1 MLNLVFF
8 DYPFIHID
16 RFCITLS
23 SFFIMLFFL
32 LSNGAHWYFWEKKY
46 PKKGLSILWS
56 EAKIIWKPKLFLLLG
71 EYMFCF
77 FLYWL
82 QTFTGNPKNT
92 VSIITLAEDYL
103 RYESLIYLLLLF
115 FSLGTFSFHHGKERY
130 LCMFDRVAD
139 VCFVISAAC
148 LQINR
153 MVPVIWSIFSIIPL
167 FVFSLS
173 LRLWDSIAPSESMS
187 ILNIEN
193 IHSAGNSSVLTFS
206 PQQTYGQLFES
217 RQKAANQ
224 LKKLI
229 VNTDS
234 SAVSICISG
243 EWGIGKTSLINGTIE
258 YLFFIKEIASMRQCI
273 SIFLTDHQVLDK
285 IAKDALPNV
294 SSRQFLDKFF
304 NYQIDVI
311 GIQPEEVQPC
321 YENKGP
327 FWDGLSNSLQN
338 PSKIYSVVIARLQQ
352 NIEAADLKRSAAT
365 PEVVEQRDKEL
376 NNCKQLL
383 QQFKKL
389 FSNPRYITRF
399 YASLQLY
406 KETLKKVY
414 NDVNSAD
421 KERYFSIIKLDELLL
436 YLVFIEVFFDFEGN
450 ILKEEGSLYFDQLS
464 PQKLPLI
471 AALGEDLLFKKSI
484 IADKV
489 SVNDYQQAMR
499 HDFVTQFYQ
508 NADQLPEIIKTY
520 TSQKDE
526 YIALLDDAH
535 ANIPLDTWNKC
546 IDTIIRGYL
555 ASKDTADSADE
566 TERLHKSI
574 KSLFFIAQRHLA
586 DKSWTQA
593 DVLSFLISRHNIE
606 LLASGVPAI
615 KDLWDYCGEF
625 FKPSLEISEQLKT
638 LSSQYAHA
646 CLHFFTRLICYMT
659 PLEHLNMSNLREAL
673 DAVFTPDET
682 SFEGKI

>member
-1 MLNLVFF
+1 MV
-8 DYPFIHID
+8 
-16 RFCITLS
+16 
-23 SFFIMLFFL
+23 L
-32 LSNGAHWYFWEKKY
+32 LGKKY

-243 EWGIGKTSLINGTIE
+243 EWGIGKTSLINGTIDLLKKSSANSYEIIRINALELDTPQSLKKYTFQQIQRILKSRGTYVGIGSDYQKFLTAATGVILDASLSNLVSAWLNSPQLDYRDEQTSLEYALSGALGPDGRLIIVVDDIERCKSSKALE

-294 SSRQFLDKFF
+294 SNRC
-304 NYQIDVI
+304 NR
-311 GIQPEEVQPC
+311 
-321 YENKGP
+321 
-327 FWDGLSNSLQN
+327 N
-338 PSKIYSVVIARLQQ
+338 PTG
-352 NIEAADLKRSAAT
+352 RST
-365 PEVVEQRDKEL
+365 TML
-376 NNCKQLL
+376 
-383 QQFKKL
+383 
-389 FSNPRYITRF
+389 
-399 YASLQLY
+399 
-406 KETLKKVY
+406 
-414 NDVNSAD
+414 
-421 KERYFSIIKLDELLL
+421 
-436 YLVFIEVFFDFEGN
+436 
-450 ILKEEGSLYFDQLS
+450 
-464 PQKLPLI
+464 
-471 AALGEDLLFKKSI
+471 
-484 IADKV
+484 
-489 SVNDYQQAMR
+489 
-499 HDFVTQFYQ
+499 
-508 NADQLPEIIKTY
+508 
-520 TSQKDE
+520 
-526 YIALLDDAH
+526 
-535 ANIPLDTWNKC
+535 
-546 IDTIIRGYL
+546 
-555 ASKDTADSADE
+555 
-566 TERLHKSI
+566 
-574 KSLFFIAQRHLA
+574 
-586 DKSWTQA
+586 
-593 DVLSFLISRHNIE
+593 
-606 LLASGVPAI
+606 
-615 KDLWDYCGEF
+615 
-625 FKPSLEISEQLKT
+625 
-638 LSSQYAHA
+638 
-646 CLHFFTRLICYMT
+646 
-659 PLEHLNMSNLREAL
+659 
-673 DAVFTPDET
+673 
-682 SFEGKI
+682 

>member
-56 EAKIIWKPKLFLLLG
+56 EAKFIWKPKLFLLLG

-243 EWGIGKTSLINGTIE
+243 EWGIGKTSLINGTTILQDDKQFSHSKLE
-258 YLFFIKEIASMRQCI
+258 ERVEILFDRIQEEFTSPLTEEQLTTLHC
-273 SIFLTDHQVLDK
+273 FLTV
-285 IAKDALPNV
+285 
-294 SSRQFLDKFF
+294 
-304 NYQIDVI
+304 
-311 GIQPEEVQPC
+311 C
-321 YENKGP
+321 YEKMHIDP
-327 FWDGLSNSLQN
+327 
-338 PSKIYSVVIARLQQ
+338 
-352 NIEAADLKRSAAT
+352 
-365 PEVVEQRDKEL
+365 
-376 NNCKQLL
+376 
-383 QQFKKL
+383 
-389 FSNPRYITRF
+389 
-399 YASLQLY
+399 
-406 KETLKKVY
+406 
-414 NDVNSAD
+414 
-421 KERYFSIIKLDELLL
+421 IK
-436 YLVFIEVFFDFEGN
+436 YRN
-450 ILKEEGSLYFDQLS
+450 ILISYANNS
-464 PQKLPLI
+464 
-471 AALGEDLLFKKSI
+471 
-484 IADKV
+484 
-489 SVNDYQQAMR
+489 SV
-499 HDFVTQFYQ
+499 
-508 NADQLPEIIKTY
+508 
-520 TSQKDE
+520 
-526 YIALLDDAH
+526 
-535 ANIPLDTWNKC
+535 
-546 IDTIIRGYL
+546 
-555 ASKDTADSADE
+555 
-566 TERLHKSI
+566 
-574 KSLFFIAQRHLA
+574 
-586 DKSWTQA
+586 
-593 DVLSFLISRHNIE
+593 
-606 LLASGVPAI
+606 
-615 KDLWDYCGEF
+615 
-625 FKPSLEISEQLKT
+625 
-638 LSSQYAHA
+638 
-646 CLHFFTRLICYMT
+646 
-659 PLEHLNMSNLREAL
+659 
-673 DAVFTPDET
+673 
-682 SFEGKI
+682 